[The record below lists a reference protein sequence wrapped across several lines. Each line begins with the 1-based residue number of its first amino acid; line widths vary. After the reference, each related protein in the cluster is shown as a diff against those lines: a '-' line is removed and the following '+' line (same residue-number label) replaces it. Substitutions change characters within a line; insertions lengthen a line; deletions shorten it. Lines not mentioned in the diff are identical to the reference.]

1 MSIDKI
7 IQSFGMSVY
16 LKNNAD
22 WKSPVFNAFI
32 QPLRYKNKLYM
43 SGDFTPIGR
52 NPQDVYLYIGPK
64 SHDLTALDSSY
75 RICDANANAY
85 MIERAEKIMFKNE
98 IVYIWAIIRKTT
110 EVENAN

>member
-7 IQSFGMSVY
+7 IQNFGMSVY

-22 WKSPVFNAFI
+22 WNSPIFNAFI

-64 SHDLTALDSSY
+64 SHDLTKFDSSY
-75 RICDANANAY
+75 RICDSDGNTY
-85 MIERAEKIMFKNE
+85 MIERAEKITFKNE